1 MGSAEKLIIDAIVA
15 QLTKMLTSGSSGS
28 KS

>member
-15 QLTKMLTSGSSGS
+15 QLTKILFSGSGGS